1 MDSIFGINDVYHDSL
16 FISTDT
22 VEISTLKAL
31 NPKAYFQANFRLG
44 DSVNL
49 YTRVV
54 YRILDLIGDVG
65 GVS

>member
-1 MDSIFGINDVYHDSL
+1 MDNIFGFTDVYLESF
-16 FISTDT
+16 FISTNT

-44 DSVNL
+44 DSVNI
-49 YTRVV
+49 YSRAV
-54 YRILDLIGDVG
+54 YRVLDLIGDVG